1 MMEPFRLLIVLS
13 TTRWSKKLG
22 EVAIREAKAAKDSG
36 RAVVIDVIYVVEQD
50 DIDRLVQ
57 SAGDKGFLSDAV
69 EDDLASTLLGE
80 HERVATRRRGRLL
93 QAVGG
98 LGASVT
104 WNQVTGDYEAEVRR
118 AVQDS
123 PHDLIVIVQS
133 KRSLLERLLLA
144 RSESAE
150 DDRVVEYARD
160 ESGTRVLVEEGV

>member
-13 TTRWSKKLG
+13 TTRWSRKLG
-22 EVAIREAKAAKDSG
+22 EVAIREAKAAKESG
-36 RAVVIDVIYVVEQD
+36 RAVLIDVIYVVEQD

-98 LGASVT
+98 LGAVT

-118 AVQDS
+118 AVQHS
-123 PHDLIVIVQS
+123 PHDVIVIVQS

-150 DDRVVEYARD
+150 DDRVVQYARD